1 MYSQKNNG
9 VKILLN
15 VRWPVG
21 GIRTYLRYVYRL
33 FPSEDYSFTLLVPPN
48 NNLDTIQN
56 DFGSRLS
63 NIVTCEPKARQM
75 FVAITRLLRA
85 EKYNLFHSHG
95 LSSALFAALPL
106 GLSSTPHIVT
116 LHDVFSKNL
125 FYGVR
130 GRVKHFVIKSTLH
143 LADVVHLLG
152 NDPKENME
160 EFFPTVARQIKKL
173 TVIKSGIEIDRFSG
187 QKKEAV
193 AWTVRAENS
202 IASDKPILGFFGRF
216 MSQKGFGTLVDAIQ
230 ILEQKPGQFIVPTVM
245 AFGGGGFLD
254 REKRMLQE
262 RNLMQHFVFLPFLP
276 NIADVLMQ
284 LDGVVMPSRWE
295 TAPILPM
302 EVLVSGTPL
311 IASDCIG
318 LREMVEQTPAFVFN
332 WNDSEKLA
340 EAIQQWSADSRKD
353 EFVAYA
359 QHAALRFDV
368 RRTATKMRQLYS
380 ELATGQPVAK

>member
-1 MYSQKNNG
+1 M
-9 VKILLN
+9 KILLN

-33 FPSEDYSFTLLVPPN
+33 FPSENYSFTLLVPPN
-48 NNLDTIQN
+48 DNLDTIQK

-106 GLSSTPHIVT
+106 RLSSTPHIVT
-116 LHDVFSKNL
+116 LHDVFLKHL
-125 FYGVR
+125 FYGVK
-130 GRVKHFVIKSTLH
+130 GRVKHFVIKSALH
-143 LADVVHLLG
+143 FADVVHLLG

-160 EFFPTVARQIKKL
+160 EFFPTVARQMSKL

-187 QKKEAV
+187 QKEKTV
-193 AWTVRAENS
+193 ACSIRAENS
-202 IASDKPILGFFGRF
+202 IPTDKRILGFFGRF
-216 MSQKGFGTLVDAIQ
+216 MAQKGFGTLVDAIQ
-230 ILEQKPGQFIVPTVM
+230 ILEQKPSQFTVPTVI
-245 AFGGGGFLD
+245 AFGEGGFLD

-262 RNLMQHFVFLPFLP
+262 RDLMQHFVFLPFLP
-276 NIADVLMQ
+276 NIADVLVQ

-302 EVLVSGTPL
+302 EVLVSGMPL

-318 LREMVEQTPAFVFN
+318 LREIVEHTPAFVFN

-340 EAIQQWSADSRKD
+340 EVIQQWSIDSRKD

-359 QHAALRFDV
+359 QDAALRFDV
-368 RRTATKMRQLYS
+368 RRTATKLRRLYS
-380 ELATGQPVAK
+380 DLAAGKSIAN